1 MSPPVSKG
9 AEKDNFTED
18 DYVAQR
24 PSRVKTYE
32 VDNERCGSFTLNVF
46 LLVLLSAVPALA
58 FGVLFTYIGYGATVH
73 KFLVQQI
80 EYARL
85 VGYGGILIFVL
96 ICGRLLLARYWLY
109 YASKHVRDPAAV
121 TYVSGVLLAKLP
133 GYAVVAVSYV
143 VPIILW
149 DIASHMFP

>member
-1 MSPPVSKG
+1 MQNGFVGLDITSTDSEGQLSYDSVRLTFIASERLQGIRNDPPVSKG
-9 AEKDNFTED
+9 AENDNVTED

-85 VGYGGILIFVL
+85 VGYGGVLIFVL
-96 ICGRLLLARYWLY
+96 LY
-109 YASKHVRDPAAV
+109 MLD
-121 TYVSGVLLAKLP
+121 
-133 GYAVVAVSYV
+133 VSYWHGTCFV
-143 VPIILW
+143 VLRTC
-149 DIASHMFP
+149 S